1 VAYEIT
7 NTTLLRS
14 IEGLLHIFTSMDHLL
29 LQGTRRKEFTINFLE
44 QEVETAA
51 AAAAAAAV
59 IQLRKN

>member
-1 VAYEIT
+1 
-7 NTTLLRS
+7 
-14 IEGLLHIFTSMDHLL
+14 MDHLL

-51 AAAAAAAV
+51 AAAAATV